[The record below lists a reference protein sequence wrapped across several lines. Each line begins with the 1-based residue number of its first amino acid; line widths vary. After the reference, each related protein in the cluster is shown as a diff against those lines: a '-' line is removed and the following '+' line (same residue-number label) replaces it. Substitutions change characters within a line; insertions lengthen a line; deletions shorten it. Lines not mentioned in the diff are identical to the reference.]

1 MPFTFAHP
9 VAVLPIHSRCKK
21 WISLPSLVVGSLIPD
36 AGYYL
41 PMPDH
46 YKENAHTWL
55 GAVVFGLPVG
65 ILVLLIFYWVAP
77 EIAFLL
83 PSPHREAL
91 AAEIKTPPAS
101 LRRAVM
107 AICGIVLGAETHV
120 LWDSFTHQ
128 TGWLVERTPFLR
140 EPLWGDRL
148 PVYFALQILSSVFG
162 VCLLLYLYDRW
173 IRAGGEQPWMWQGPS
188 WRFCVWLAVLSG
200 CFVEAMTESHAV
212 HAIASFHFLQSSRH
226 FGLIFV
232 TSLIRNVLLA
242 SCAVAIF
249 AKFHRFRSAKDLPS

>member
-1 MPFTFAHP
+1 M
-9 VAVLPIHSRCKK
+9 
-21 WISLPSLVVGSLIPD
+21 PSLVVGSLIPD

-55 GAVVFGLPVG
+55 GAVVFGFPVG
-65 ILVLLIFYWVAP
+65 IVVLLIFYWAAP
-77 EIAFLL
+77 EIAFLM

-91 AAEIKTPPAS
+91 AAEIKAPTAS
-101 LRRAVM
+101 LRGAVM
-107 AICGIVLGAETHV
+107 AACGIVLGAETHV

-128 TGWLVERTPFLR
+128 TGWLVEQIPLLQQ
-140 EPLWGDRL
+140 PLWGNRL

-173 IRAGGEQPWMWQGPS
+173 IRTGGKQPWIWQRAS
-188 WRFCVWLAVLSG
+188 WRFYVWLAVLTG
-200 CFVEAMTESHAV
+200 CFAEAMTESRAV
-212 HAIASFHFLQSSRH
+212 HGIARFHFLQSSRH
-226 FGLIFV
+226 FGLILV

-242 SCAVAIF
+242 SCALAIF
-249 AKFHRFRSAKDLPS
+249 AKLLRSRSAKDLPS